1 MNKPIVYAC
10 LTLAWITVS
19 VSPMAA
25 RESTDVVIMKNGDK
39 ITGEIKG
46 LHDGSLAISLDYV
59 DGTVSLQ
66 WSKVARLEST
76 QPFIVETQAG
86 PVYSGVLST
95 AESDPSHPIELQI
108 TETVQKPVVIEAL
121 QIVRI
126 EQSSPKFWKRL
137 NGAITFGINY
147 SKGNQ
152 ATQYSFG
159 TEGDYVRKRWALQG
173 SFNSNLSSNTGA
185 DTSTRNQLNAS
196 GYHLLRWDNYFY
208 QGIGSFL
215 QSSTQGI
222 DSQATL
228 GGGIGRFI
236 KKSDRVNFA
245 LLGGMAWQNTVYQQS
260 AVSTSPQNATAA
272 LIAAQF
278 KFFRFKKTNLSVT
291 ALALPVLSELGRFRF
306 QTNASYYLKLFSNLS
321 WDITFY
327 GNWDNR
333 PPPTFSGSDYGSSS
347 GLRWTFGNK

>member
-159 TEGDYVRKRWALQG
+159 TEADYVRERWALQG
-173 SFNSNLSSNTGA
+173 SFNSNLSSNSGA

-196 GYHLLRWDNYFY
+196 GYHLLRWDNYFTRVLDR
-208 QGIGSFL
+208 SFRV
-215 QSSTQGI
+215 QHRASTRRQLW
-222 DSQATL
+222 AVA
-228 GGGIGRFI
+228 
-236 KKSDRVNFA
+236 SDD
-245 LLGGMAWQNTVYQQS
+245 LLRNLTVL
-260 AVSTSPQNATAA
+260 TSPSSVAWRGKTLSINNP
-272 LIAAQF
+272 QF
-278 KFFRFKKTNLSVT
+278 PRVRRTQ
-291 ALALPVLSELGRFRF
+291 LPR
-306 QTNASYYLKLFSNLS
+306 
-321 WDITFY
+321 
-327 GNWDNR
+327 
-333 PPPTFSGSDYGSSS
+333 
-347 GLRWTFGNK
+347 